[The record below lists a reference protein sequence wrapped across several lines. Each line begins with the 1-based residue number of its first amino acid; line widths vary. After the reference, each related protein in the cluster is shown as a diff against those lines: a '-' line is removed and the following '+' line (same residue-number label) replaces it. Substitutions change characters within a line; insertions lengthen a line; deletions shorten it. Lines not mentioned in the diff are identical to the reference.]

1 MIAKELTLTRNK
13 SKASEVF
20 GHGGKNPFLFVLYLF
35 CCVMSVH
42 FHDPRAACIS
52 EVEWV
57 KLECHAKPKNRVC

>member
-35 CCVMSVH
+35 CCVVSIH
-42 FHDPRAACIS
+42 FMT
-52 EVEWV
+52 
-57 KLECHAKPKNRVC
+57 LGLHASRVGQVGVSC